1 MSRSRKRGELT
12 GGEAFSRL
20 LGKRQSLTSTES
32 TYDGADDQRKRETQV
47 NNADDQRLSRS
58 EMEGDAGLRVQIKR
72 EPSFEETHTRA
83 TFWLPNEL
91 LDDLDAFAKRTGLS
105 KSQIVARATRYFI
118 ENAEIE
124 E

>member
-32 TYDGADDQRKRETQV
+32 TYDDADDQRKRETQV

-58 EMEGDAGLRVQIKR
+58 EMGGDAGLRVQIKR

>member
-32 TYDGADDQRKRETQV
+32 TYDDADDQRKRETQV

-58 EMEGDAGLRVQIKR
+58 EMGGDAGLRVQIKR
-72 EPSFEETHTRA
+72 EPPFEETHTRA

>member
-1 MSRSRKRGELT
+1 LT

>member
-1 MSRSRKRGELT
+1 VSRSRKRGELT